1 VYESPHPVTLVE
13 QQSFDSGVPNIA
25 RIYDA
30 LLGGKDN
37 YAVDREAAIA
47 LTAAIPG
54 AARAARDNRAFLAR
68 AVRYL
73 AGRAGITQFLDIG
86 TGLPTRGHVHEIA
99 CTASPSARVAYI
111 DNDPVVVAHANAVLA
126 GTPAVIIAEADVRFP
141 LDLMT
146 RPAVRAHL
154 DFEQPVA
161 VLLVAV
167 LHFVA
172 DSDGPR
178 SIVRCITDHLAPG
191 SYLVISHGT
200 GDQTPPEAIRQARD
214 IYDIAY
220 VRGAA
225 RTRHDIEGLFDGLD
239 LIPPGVVDAAR
250 WRSRRG
256 ASRPVLL
263 YAGIGRK
270 PGRPTAP
277 RPVP

>member
-1 VYESPHPVTLVE
+1 VNESQHPVTLTG
-13 QQSFDSGVPNIA
+13 QQGFDSGVPNVA

-37 YAVDREAAIA
+37 YATDREAALA
-47 LTAAIPG
+47 LTTAIPG

-73 AGRAGITQFLDIG
+73 AGQAGITQFLDIG

-99 CTASPSARVAYI
+99 QAANPGARVAYV
-111 DNDPVVVAHANAVLA
+111 DNDPVVIAHAHALLA
-126 GTPAVIIAEADVRFP
+126 GTATAVIEADVRFP
-141 LDLMT
+141 RDLMSM
-146 RPAVRAHL
+146 PAVRKQI
-154 DFEQPVA
+154 DFDLPAA

-191 SYLVISHGT
+191 SYLVISHVT
-200 GDQTPPEAIRQARD
+200 DDQTPAEAIDRARD
-214 IYDIAY
+214 IYSTAY

-225 RTRHDIEGLFDGLD
+225 RTRDDIEGFFDGLD
-239 LIPPGVVDAAR
+239 LIPPGVTDAAR
-250 WRSRRG
+250 WRSRRKTTP
-256 ASRPVLL
+256 RPALF

-270 PGRPTAP
+270 PGKKETP
-277 RPVP
+277 